1 MMQKILE
8 KPGDFFFQ
16 TNLRRQIYKTATRIF
31 CHKRLVAHNKLIRS
45 LPPSE
50 YEIGPQGYL
59 VLRPQ
64 DELHS
69 RAVAAAG
76 KITAERSKFQ
86 GYSLEDYKF
95 LRNLLYL
102 QDLDRYPEILQYGL
116 SEQIIATVS
125 RYLGQL
131 PIMPFVLIWRS
142 TPTNA
147 PLVESQ
153 LWHLDHSDTK
163 QVKIFVF
170 LDEVTDDNGPLV
182 LIPAHLSQKLR
193 KKLRY
198 NWREKRRVSDAHIS
212 ELINPDDVVKMTGP
226 KGTVVLVDTSRCFHH
241 GSRLQKGIRH
251 VLLYRYLTISSFLF
265 NPFRAQTYP
274 LQRFSANP
282 DLSLMQRT
290 VLTGAL

>member
-1 MMQKILE
+1 MMQKILA

-16 TNLRRQIYKTATRIF
+16 TNLRRRVYKTAARIF
-31 CHKRLVAHNKLIRS
+31 CHKRLVAHNKLLRS

-69 RAVAAAG
+69 RAVATAG
-76 KITAERSKFQ
+76 KIMAARSQFQ

-116 SEQIIATVS
+116 SEQIVATVS

-142 TPTNA
+142 TPTRT
-147 PLVESQ
+147 PLAESQ

-170 LDEVTDDNGPLV
+170 LEEVTEENGPLV
-182 LIPAHLSQKLR
+182 LIPAPRSQKLR
-193 KKLRY
+193 QQLRY
-198 NWREKRRVSDAHIS
+198 NWREKRRVSDARIS
-212 ELINPDDVVKMTGP
+212 ELINLDDVVRMTGP

-241 GSRLQKGIRH
+241 GSRLQKGTRH
-251 VLLYRYLTISSFLF
+251 VLLYRYLTISSFIF

-274 LQRFSANP
+274 LQRFATHP
-282 DLSLMQRT
+282 DLSPLQRM